1 MSTQIQ
7 QVAEHAKK
15 ELEAGNNRKTEA
27 LNKAVAELKAD
38 VAFRDNE
45 QDEVM
50 TTNAKAIAELEDTMQ
65 SRYDEYSSTTAKMIA
80 ELTSNEQ
87 EGIDSVSEVVAAL
100 IAADALLDTSMLQWG
115 VDAEARKATMIA
127 QIGNT
132 VDVSA

>member
-38 VAFRDNE
+38 VAFRDDE
-45 QDEVM
+45 QAGLMES
-50 TTNAKAIAELEDTMQ
+50 NAKAIAELEDAMQ
-65 SRYDEYSSTTAKMIA
+65 ERYDEYSSTTTKMIA

-100 IAADALLDTSMLQWG
+100 IAADTALDTSMLQWG
-115 VDAEARKATMIA
+115 VDAEARKAAMIA